1 MYDLVSDAVAL
12 PLAAAIAGVA
22 VVVSLAW
29 RSEMIAALG
38 LVGAA
43 LAPALQAADAG
54 ISADGVAFAV
64 LVLAATSVVGV
75 ARRWQ
80 LLLCSVLA
88 VVGAQGAW
96 LVAATQADGDVAVIA
111 VTAALAG
118 VALAAAC
125 AWQLVTGARALTPL
139 TGTVSLAVVGFA
151 LLSAGALFDAGRDR
165 GVALAAVAGAYGLA
179 WLLLRRRQPD
189 LALVLAGGALGIGA
203 VAVAGSSRATA
214 SRSAW
219 AAEAALF
226 SWLAYSLRDA
236 RLRITG
242 LAYLG
247 LATAHLLG
255 VTAPQDLL
263 FDSTPVD
270 ASAAVPPLAVAL
282 AALAAG
288 LLAPRSYRETGETGP
303 LAFVAALRRAL
314 SAHTVGIAETLVATA
329 VALGVLAT
337 GLVLVAVDFDA
348 GHVALAALASAVSA
362 AGTCVAALRRSEGL
376 TVAAFGA
383 SLGVLVET
391 LMFDLPKLGDTA
403 LAGSSVLLA
412 CAGLLAAGIALRVLW
427 PTPAPL
433 GIASAGAATIA
444 LGAALV
450 GVGALVPDPNADGV
464 PDWAYFG
471 FGVAIV
477 AAVYVVLAAATLRV
491 PRLRNLATTLWAL
504 GLVALLVSEL
514 TIIGDEQWFAVAVAI
529 TASVLAALASRL
541 NEQRLWLAGAGLLAA
556 DALLVL
562 LSTAP
567 PNRILDVSPNPA
579 EGVIAVVAV
588 AAAGVVLALTAP
600 HSRRWILGAA
610 AVLDLYA
617 VTLITLEL
625 AVRVSGAALETDF
638 ERGHTVVSAVWALT
652 GLGLLVAGVAR
663 RSPVLRYAGLAL
675 FGVTLA
681 KIFLYDL
688 AELSSVARA
697 ASFLAVGGLL
707 LAGGFLVQRLSGER
721 DPSPAPH

>member
-1 MYDLVSDAVAL
+1 MLIRARYGHFAAALAAVGAGIAGAYATLAAAAAMYDLVSDAVAL
-12 PLAAAIAGVA
+12 SFAAAIAGVA

-151 LLSAGALFDAGRDR
+151 LLSAGALFEAGRDR

-179 WLLLRRRQPD
+179 WLLLQRTQPD

-203 VAVAGSSRATA
+203 VAVAGLLSGDGLTL
-214 SRSAW
+214 AW

-288 LLAPRSYRETGETGP
+288 LLVPQSYRETGETGP

-329 VALGVLAT
+329 VALGVLAA

-348 GHVALAALASAVSA
+348 GHVALAALASAVAA

-391 LMFDLPKLGDTA
+391 LMFDLPELGDTA

-412 CAGLLAAGIALRVLW
+412 SAGLLAAGIALRVLW

-450 GVGALVPDPNADGV
+450 GVGALSPTRTP
-464 PDWAYFG
+464 
-471 FGVAIV
+471 
-477 AAVYVVLAAATLRV
+477 
-491 PRLRNLATTLWAL
+491 
-504 GLVALLVSEL
+504 
-514 TIIGDEQWFAVAVAI
+514 
-529 TASVLAALASRL
+529 TACPTGRTSASASR
-541 NEQRLWLAGAGLLAA
+541 
-556 DALLVL
+556 
-562 LSTAP
+562 S
-567 PNRILDVSPNPA
+567 
-579 EGVIAVVAV
+579 
-588 AAAGVVLALTAP
+588 
-600 HSRRWILGAA
+600 SRRCTSSSPLPPCGCPGSATWRLP
-610 AVLDLYA
+610 
-617 VTLITLEL
+617 
-625 AVRVSGAALETDF
+625 SG
-638 ERGHTVVSAVWALT
+638 
-652 GLGLLVAGVAR
+652 
-663 RSPVLRYAGLAL
+663 RSGSLRCSRPSSR
-675 FGVTLA
+675 
-681 KIFLYDL
+681 
-688 AELSSVARA
+688 SSVT
-697 ASFLAVGGLL
+697 SSGL
-707 LAGGFLVQRLSGER
+707 
-721 DPSPAPH
+721 PSPSQSPPPRSRPWPAA